1 MKYRLYVEFE
11 TPDSV
16 TERGVNSLYERI
28 KKPLVR
34 FIQETLGGEWIRI
47 ELDVDK

>member
-11 TPDSV
+11 TPEPKD
-16 TERGVNSLYERI
+16 VNKLYERI
-28 KKPLVR
+28 KKPITR
-34 FIQETLGGEWIRI
+34 FIQETLGGEWLRI